1 MDCDSFS
8 ANRKIYPFSNETLK
22 SILQV
27 GPFKVLQMSTAE
39 QMQPWEIIAAFFA
52 KWMQF
57 VFKSFWNSVQRQ
69 KI

>member
-1 MDCDSFS
+1 MMDCDSFS

-52 KWMQF
+52 K
-57 VFKSFWNSVQRQ
+57 
-69 KI
+69 